1 LNAAAFVARPSGAAT
16 RTASRLLCL
25 LLALPPAAAQAEIYA
40 CTGKGRL
47 PVYQNFPCQFDRLAS
62 APDEGAATTPAT
74 RNGPQNLKAA
84 VFAPKPPAPR
94 VGMTTDQVR
103 AIWGDPQ
110 DLTKEEFAKR
120 DIETWTY
127 ANSRS
132 IVFDRKGIVTSIHW

>member
-1 LNAAAFVARPSGAAT
+1 MPLQLDTLSTPI
-16 RTASRLLCL
+16 RLPVMTIHRLVWL
-25 LLALPPAAAQAEIYA
+25 LVALPAAAAQAEIYV
-40 CTGKGRL
+40 CTAKGRL

-74 RNGPQNLKAA
+74 HGPESLKAT
-84 VFAPKPPAPR
+84 VFAPKPAAPR
-94 VGMTTDQVR
+94 VGMTAEQVR

-110 DLTKEEFAKR
+110 NLTKEEFAKR

>member
-1 LNAAAFVARPSGAAT
+1 MTIP
-16 RTASRLLCL
+16 RLAWL
-25 LLALPPAAAQAEIYA
+25 LVALPAAAAQAEIYA

-62 APDEGAATTPAT
+62 APDEGPATAPAT
-74 RNGPQNLKAA
+74 RLGPNSLKTT
-84 VFAPKPPAPR
+84 VLAPKPAAPR
-94 VGMTTDQVR
+94 VGMTADQVK

-110 DLTKEEFAKR
+110 DLTTEEFAKR

-127 ANSRS
+127 ANARS

>member
-1 LNAAAFVARPSGAAT
+1 VQLDALFT
-16 RTASRLLCL
+16 RIRFPVMTIHRLVWL
-25 LLALPPAAAQAEIYA
+25 LVALPAAAAQAEIYA
-40 CTGKGRL
+40 CTDKGRL
-47 PVYQNFPCQFDRLAS
+47 PVYQNFPCQFDRLAF
-62 APDEGAATTPAT
+62 APDEGTATTPAT
-74 RNGPQNLKAA
+74 RNGPQSLKKT
-84 VFAPKPPAPR
+84 VSAPKASAPR

>member
-1 LNAAAFVARPSGAAT
+1 MT
-16 RTASRLLCL
+16 IHRLVWL
-25 LLALPPAAAQAEIYA
+25 LMALPAAAAQAEIYT

-47 PVYQNFPCQFDRLAS
+47 PVYQNFPCQFDRLVS
-62 APDEGAATTPAT
+62 APDEGAAPTPAT
-74 RNGPQNLKAA
+74 RHGPESLKTT
-84 VFAPKPPAPR
+84 VFAPKPAAPR
-94 VGMTTDQVR
+94 VGMSAEQVR
-103 AIWGDPQ
+103 AIWGEPQ